1 MDSSLLGMNLTEHV
15 TDLALR
21 IWCVEQNKNKLGF
34 VNLKKAKETYEFISA
49 HSGEVQ
55 VYQK

>member
-1 MDSSLLGMNLTEHV
+1 MDNFMGIDMTEHM

-21 IWCVEQNKNKLGF
+21 MWCIEQNRNKLGF
-34 VNLKKAKETYEFISA
+34 VNLRKAKETYEFISS
-49 HSGEVQ
+49 HSGEVR